1 LRSRTSAPSGNTAGR
16 SARIIN
22 AAIAL
27 SASLY
32 ILRQD
37 VAVAQLGAEV
47 NLPPRGGQRCPPFDV
62 EEKDNNMILKN
73 RLADIR
79 TSKGLS
85 QEALARE
92 VGLSRNSISSI
103 ERGEFIPLVL
113 HVLKIVKVLG
123 VTAEEVFYLEDEK

>member
-1 LRSRTSAPSGNTAGR
+1 
-16 SARIIN
+16 
-22 AAIAL
+22 
-27 SASLY
+27 
-32 ILRQD
+32 
-37 VAVAQLGAEV
+37 
-47 NLPPRGGQRCPPFDV
+47 
-62 EEKDNNMILKN
+62 MILKN

-79 TSKGLS
+79 IAKGLS

-123 VTAEEVFYLEDEK
+123 VTVEEVFYLEDEK